1 MRVLSM
7 GREMRRRDFL
17 SVLGSTVAAWSVAA
31 RAQERVRVRRIG
43 VIMAYAEAD
52 PEGQARLSA
61 LRNRLHKLGWT
72 EGSSVQIDVRWA
84 AGKSDRMRA
93 EAIELVNMP
102 VDVIT
107 ANSTP
112 LIAVLKAL
120 TQTIPIVFAQVADPV
135 GSGFVTSYAR
145 PTGNITGF
153 TDFDPSIAGKWM
165 EILKE
170 VVPYV
175 SQVTVLM
182 DGKQSNHR
190 AFFNVIETTAPALK
204 MQISASRVSN
214 EVEIEQAIVA
224 LAGQRDRGLIVLPGP
239 VNNTLRDSIIK
250 LVARYR
256 LPAIYPLKYYAID
269 GGLLCYGID
278 QVDQWS
284 NAASY
289 VDRILKGEKPA
300 DLPVQAPTKYELAI
314 NVKTAKA
321 LGITVPPPLLLR
333 ADEVIE

>member
-1 MRVLSM
+1 
-7 GREMRRRDFL
+7 MRRREFL
-17 SVLGSTVAAWSVAA
+17 GVLGSTVAAWPVAA

-43 VIMAYAEAD
+43 VIMIYAEAD
-52 PEGQARLSA
+52 PEGQARLFA
-61 LRNRLHKLGWT
+61 LRDRLHKLGWT
-72 EGSSVQIDVRWA
+72 EGSNIQINVRWA
-84 AGKSDRMRA
+84 AGQSDRMRA
-93 EAIELVNMP
+93 DALEFVNMP
-102 VDVIT
+102 VDVIV

-112 LIAVLKAL
+112 LIGMLKSL

-135 GSGFVTSYAR
+135 VSGFVSSYAR

-153 TDFDPSIAGKWM
+153 TDFDTSIAGKWL

-170 VVPYV
+170 ATPFV

-182 DGKQSNHR
+182 DPKQSNHQ
-190 AFFNVIETTAPALK
+190 AFLNVIETTARSLK
-204 MQISASRVSN
+204 IQILASGVSN
-214 EVEIEQAIVA
+214 RVEIEQAITA
-224 LAGQRDRGLIVLPGP
+224 LAGQTDRGLIVLPGP
-239 VNNTLRDSIIK
+239 VNNTLRDSIIQ

-256 LPAIYPLKYYAID
+256 LPAIYPFKYYAKE

-278 QVDQWS
+278 QIDQWS

-300 DLPVQAPTKYELAI
+300 DLPVQAPSKYELAI
-314 NVKTAKA
+314 NLKTAKA